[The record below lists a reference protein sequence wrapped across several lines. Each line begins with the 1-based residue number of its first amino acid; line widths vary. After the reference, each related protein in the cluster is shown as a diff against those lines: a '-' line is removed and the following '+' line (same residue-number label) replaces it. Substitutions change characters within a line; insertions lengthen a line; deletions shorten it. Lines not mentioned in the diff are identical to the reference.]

1 MKRNVDGVAVCVVGL
16 GYVGLPLAEAFAK
29 SLKVIGF
36 DINDDKVTKL
46 NRSNNNRNL
55 VFTDELRGITLDQ
68 LKQKLTDNAVLIDIR
83 GVFDIKEVANSRIYY
98 CRL

>member
-1 MKRNVDGVAVCVVGL
+1 MKRDLDGVAVCVVGL
-16 GYVGLPLAEAFAK
+16 GYIGLPLAEAFAR

-36 DINDDKVTKL
+36 DISDSKIRKL
-46 NRSNNNRNL
+46 NRGNNNRNL
-55 VFTDELRGITLDQ
+55 VFTDEPREIALSQ

-83 GVFDIKEVANSRIYY
+83 GVFDIKEAANSRIYY

>member
-1 MKRNVDGVAVCVVGL
+1 MKRDIDGVAVCVVGL

-29 SLKVIGF
+29 RSKVIGF
-36 DINDDKVTKL
+36 DINSDKVTRL

-55 VFTDELRGITLDQ
+55 VLTNEPREITLAQ
-68 LKQKLTDNAVLIDIR
+68 LKQILNDNAVLIDVR
-83 GVFDIKEVANSRIYY
+83 GMFDAKEAAKLGIYY